1 MGKTSDYAFIVLFT
15 TGTEIEWP
23 DFLDRQTGIFRYY
36 GDNRTFGR
44 DIHDTK
50 AGGNK
55 VFYSVFNNIG
65 TREGR
70 MHIPPFLLFE
80 KTGNRMDVK
89 FLGMAVPGT
98 VSKSLD
104 RELVA
109 FWRTINGNRF
119 QNYEAHLTVLDSNVP
134 IDWLKARQRND
145 PDHESLAP
153 TAWKEFIEGGK
164 ERIRPLITEKPE
176 EIPNRESQL
185 PSDPEAKAILDI
197 IRTYYSNTP
206 EKFERCAIRIVQL
219 MDDHFTRFKMTRPR
233 RDGGR
238 DAICVY
244 RIGPENG
251 TCQLELHCA
260 IEAKLYAENHGVGV
274 RYTSRLI
281 SRIKNKEFG
290 ILVTTSYVDKQ
301 AYDEIKTD
309 GTKIMIVIHSGFCI
323 KLTKKYIIR

>member
-55 VFYSVFNNIG
+55 VLYSVFNNIG

-80 KTGNRMDVK
+80 KTGNRRDVK

-98 VSKSLD
+98 VSKSPD

-134 IDWLKARQRND
+134 ID
-145 PDHESLAP
+145 
-153 TAWKEFIEGGK
+153 
-164 ERIRPLITEKPE
+164 
-176 EIPNRESQL
+176 
-185 PSDPEAKAILDI
+185 
-197 IRTYYSNTP
+197 
-206 EKFERCAIRIVQL
+206 
-219 MDDHFTRFKMTRPR
+219 
-233 RDGGR
+233 
-238 DAICVY
+238 
-244 RIGPENG
+244 
-251 TCQLELHCA
+251 
-260 IEAKLYAENHGVGV
+260 
-274 RYTSRLI
+274 
-281 SRIKNKEFG
+281 
-290 ILVTTSYVDKQ
+290 
-301 AYDEIKTD
+301 
-309 GTKIMIVIHSGFCI
+309 
-323 KLTKKYIIR
+323 